1 MGSSPAPLEDED
13 PISGAGPAAH
23 DAPALTLTEVARI
36 WPIVLDKLMETA
48 PALAATFEGAR
59 PVSLD
64 DEGLKIGFPTDKTFN
79 KRKAES
85 PDRREALAAAFLGVA
100 GQELRP
106 TYVLLD
112 EESAEAEP
120 AEEAA
125 PGAVDHSDLV
135 ERLKSEFNAEE
146 VS

>member
-1 MGSSPAPLEDED
+1 MGDA
-13 PISGAGPAAH
+13 AATGPAGRG
-23 DAPALTLTEVARI
+23 ALDLSDVARI
-36 WPIVLDKLMETA
+36 WPTVLDKLMETA

-64 DEGLKIGFPTDKTFN
+64 DEGLKIGFPADKTFN

-85 PDRREALAAAFLGVA
+85 PERREALAAAFETVG
-100 GQELRP
+100 GQALRP

-112 EESAEAEP
+112 EESDEPDEAPEAE
-120 AEEAA
+120 
-125 PGAVDHSDLV
+125 GQDQVDHSDLV
-135 ERLKSEFNAEE
+135 AKLKSEFNAEE

>member
-1 MGSSPAPLEDED
+1 MEGLN
-13 PISGAGPAAH
+13 
-23 DAPALTLTEVARI
+23 RI
-36 WPIVLDKLMETA
+36 WPAVFQKLAETA

-64 DEGLKIGFPTDKTFN
+64 EDGLKIGFPADKTFN

-85 PDRREALAAAFLGVA
+85 PERRDAVAAAFEAVS
-100 GQELRP
+100 GQALKP

-112 EESAEAEP
+112 DGESEEPEP
-120 AEEAA
+120 DAA
-125 PGAVDHSDLV
+125 PAAGDEKMGEEELL
-135 ERLKSEFNAEE
+135 ERLKSEFDAEE